1 MLRNGRKILQ
11 SVSSSNFVKMK
22 VLKWQSTKATSADND
37 SAVATQLCSKDKTT
51 NKSQRAKHG
60 QKPFNLEHSTWNV
73 SPGTA
78 NPVGKRPLLLL
89 PLVQS
94 SVPLLQ
100 RPVRREA
107 LLLQI
112 PVERKSLHLHPLL
125 QRRAYLSVQRRAL
138 LRKLLAKIGTPIA
151 TTSPSKKSTA
161 AAKTASNK
169 HKGSSEVYRPSTKKR
184 Y

>member
-1 MLRNGRKILQ
+1 M
-11 SVSSSNFVKMK
+11 
-22 VLKWQSTKATSADND
+22 
-37 SAVATQLCSKDKTT
+37 
-51 NKSQRAKHG
+51 
-60 QKPFNLEHSTWNV
+60 
-73 SPGTA
+73 
-78 NPVGKRPLLLL
+78 GKRPLLLL

-138 LRKLLAKIGTPIA
+138 LGKLLAKIGTP
-151 TTSPSKKSTA
+151 TELLPPQKKALLLQKLLQTNIMVPLQIIGHRQR
-161 AAKTASNK
+161 KDI
-169 HKGSSEVYRPSTKKR
+169 SSSIVPTDAD
-184 Y
+184 